1 MWRRV
6 STLLHLIACDVT
18 DAITMCLYAIVAGL
32 VEISAN
38 VHVNSSQYLILIH
51 AIGLTTDCYLCYLCI
66 GCRLP
71 ADTIICTIAYNLRD
85 FCSRHAC
92 VYNVH
97 IILLRE
103 FAVIKLTEG
112 TYFRLTAV
120 LEGKGGCA
128 VTLLIVHHIVVSCFK
143 AIIYW

>member
-6 STLLHLIACDVT
+6 STRLHLIACDIT
-18 DAITMCLYAIVAGL
+18 DAITMCLYAIVAGF

-38 VHVNSSQYLILIH
+38 VH
-51 AIGLTTDCYLCYLCI
+51 AIGLTTDFYLCYLCI

-85 FCSRHAC
+85 FCSRYAC
-92 VYNVH
+92 VYHVH